1 MIDKCVSQKPDSY
14 NENYESEYY
23 QFENRDRKNFINK
36 YHCAIFELSETANRL
51 YDFYQAVSFGKAE
64 SFYSIKEI
72 ATILNLSYSTINR
85 ANNELIEKEYIAK
98 KKRYNNSN
106 IIILLN
112 LKNKDKNILDYIKA
126 KKLNDNLIVQND
138 NLIVQNDNLIVQND
152 NLIVQNDNLIVQNDN
167 LIVQNDNLI
176 VQNEQSNNK
185 QINNKQSNNKQS
197 NNKQSNNKQSNNK
210 QSNNKQG
217 EQPPYEN
224 SKNDNLEEGEAPS
237 CKLQFDDF
245 VGLILKACEELT
257 AQTCVA
263 IESVKSFRCHGRIE
277 KLKELYDNP
286 KSEALDC
293 LNKAK
298 AIAAKDKPSFRLE
311 SFASNLLVLLQN
323 GIDDIEDIT
332 VDIENNEF
340 ESLAKVD
347 DIEYTQA
354 TSYDTDK
361 FIKAV
366 KYWLV
371 KITNGACKTYKSY
384 ELEALRTAFENRKN
398 HAGHVLIYSADWA
411 LDNKQYAYFNFY
423 KKLLELLTLDFDNW
437 KNHRLCDLISSV
449 RMEGKSK
456 KRIKTLNL
464 RQGAIKHMVETEK
477 PARSEPRAN
486 EGALNQIVESEN
498 RADITPEEQA
508 TINDIRERLKFNMS
522 KAFAF

>member
-1 MIDKCVSQKPDSY
+1 MIHAFDT
-14 NENYESEYY
+14 E
-23 QFENRDRKNFINK
+23 
-36 YHCAIFELSETANRL
+36 
-51 YDFYQAVSFGKAE
+51 
-64 SFYSIKEI
+64 
-72 ATILNLSYSTINR
+72 
-85 ANNELIEKEYIAK
+85 IAK
-98 KKRYNNSN
+98 KYGVTEAILLHRMVFYLEKNIVNDKHFYDGNYWIYNSVKAWKGLFDYLTERQLRTVLEKLKEMGAIATANYNKMKYDRTTWYAIIDFDIFNIYGINIKEAIQNHIKENNSDIYISEEN
-106 IIILLN
+106 ENSYSKMSKAFDENVKWKKQNSQIEITEKSNRNDQSVKPIPEESRVYKEKSRGEMDEANASSSPQN
-112 LKNKDKNILDYIKA
+112 LKN
-126 KKLNDNLIVQND
+126 DN
-138 NLIVQNDNLIVQND
+138 
-152 NLIVQNDNLIVQNDN
+152 
-167 LIVQNDNLI
+167 
-176 VQNEQSNNK
+176 S
-185 QINNKQSNNKQS
+185 
-197 NNKQSNNKQSNNK
+197 
-210 QSNNKQG
+210 
-217 EQPPYEN
+217 
-224 SKNDNLEEGEAPS
+224 EEEREAPS

-340 ESLAKVD
+340 ESSAKVD

-354 TSYDTDK
+354 TSYDADK

-366 KYWLV
+366 KYWLA
-371 KITNGACKTYKSY
+371 KITNSTCKTYKSY
-384 ELEALRTAFENRKN
+384 ELEELRTAFEHRKN

-437 KNHRLCDLISSV
+437 KNHRLYDIISSV

-464 RQGAIKHMVETEK
+464 RRGAIKPMVEAEK
-477 PARSEPRAN
+477 PARNEPQAN
-486 EGALNQIVESEN
+486 ERASNQVIESEN

-508 TINDIRERLKFNMS
+508 TINDIKEQLKLNMK